1 MGVKVLLSLELLCGG
16 DRGTSVRSIGAEWAG
31 LVHREEEE
39 TAEEGLPAGS
49 RLLPSRLLFPPP
61 LLFQELLFKM

>member
-16 DRGTSVRSIGAEWAG
+16 GCGTSVRSIGAEWAG
-31 LVHREEEE
+31 LVHQEEE
-39 TAEEGLPAGS
+39 TVEEGLPAGS